1 MKRVILA
8 CLASAVLAGEAM
20 ALEVMHWERR
30 PLAIPLPVDEERIV
44 TLDRNV
50 RVGLPPVLANP
61 EVLRVQS
68 AGGVLYLKAFEPFET
83 QRVRVQDVESG
94 DVLLLDLSARDGAS
108 SEEILVVDSRE
119 ASPARAGASRSS
131 SSSSSSRSGAQVPES
146 SRPAAQASR
155 DGSQPANA
163 TPLPVLLTRHAA
175 QSLYAPQ
182 RTIETLRGIS
192 RVPMRLPESLSTLLP
207 SLPVTATPLGAW
219 RLDGWTVT
227 AVKLENNDRQ
237 RVFELDPRW
246 LQGDFYSATF
256 MHPYLAPRGSV
267 EDTTTVFLV
276 TRRGGLDKALIPLD
290 EAHDAEEGAS

>member
-8 CLASAVLAGEAM
+8 CLASAVLAGD
-20 ALEVMHWERR
+20 ALAVEVMHWERR
-30 PLAIPLPVDEERIV
+30 PLEIPLPVDEERIV

-50 RVGLPPVLANP
+50 RVGLPPALANP

-68 AGGVLYLKAFEPFET
+68 AGGVLYLKAFEAFET

-94 DVLLLDLSARDGAS
+94 DVLLLDLSAREGAS
-108 SEEILVVDSRE
+108 GEEILVVDSRE
-119 ASPARAGASRSS
+119 ASPARASASTGSPS
-131 SSSSSSRSGAQVPES
+131 GSSGARASEA
-146 SRPAAQASR
+146 SRPAAQAS
-155 DGSQPANA
+155 GGESQRVTA
-163 TPLPVLLTRHAA
+163 TPVPVLLTRHAA

-182 RTIETLRGIS
+182 RTIEPLRDVS
-192 RVPMRLPESLSTLLP
+192 RVPMRLPESLGTLLP

-227 AVKLENNDRQ
+227 AVKLENNDR
-237 RVFELDPRW
+237 RRAFELDPRW

-276 TRRGGLDKALIPLD
+276 TRRVGLDRALIPLEETD
-290 EAHDAEEGAS
+290 KAEEGAS

>member
-1 MKRVILA
+1 MKRVMLA
-8 CLASAVLAGEAM
+8 WLVTAVFAGEAL
-20 ALEVMHWERR
+20 AVEVMRWERR

-50 RVGLPPVLANP
+50 RVGLPPALANP

-68 AGGVLYLKAFEPFET
+68 AGGVLYLKAFDSFDT

-94 DVLLLDLSARDGAS
+94 DVLLLDLSAGEGVS

-119 ASPARAGASRSS
+119 SSTASS
-131 SSSSSSRSGAQVPES
+131 SSDSGGANTVSTPPSS
-146 SRPAAQASR
+146 AQASDSAAQR
-155 DGSQPANA
+155 AST
-163 TPLPVLLTRHAA
+163 TPVPVLLTRHAA

-182 RTIETLRGIS
+182 RTIEPLRGVS

-207 SLPVTATPLGAW
+207 SLPVTATPLSAW

-237 RVFELDPRW
+237 RAFEMDPRW
-246 LQGDFYSATF
+246 LQGEFYSATF
-256 MHPYLAPRGSV
+256 MHPYLAPRGSM

-276 TRRGGLDKALIPLD
+276 TRRGGLDRALIPLE
-290 EAHDAEEGAS
+290 EADDAEEGAS

>member
-1 MKRVILA
+1 MKRLILT
-8 CLASAVLAGEAM
+8 CLASAVLAGD
-20 ALEVMHWERR
+20 ALAVEVMPWERR
-30 PLAIPLPVDEERIV
+30 PLEIPLPVDEERIV

-50 RVGLPPVLANP
+50 RVGLPPALANP

-68 AGGVLYLKAFEPFET
+68 AGGVLYLKAFETFET

-94 DVLLLDLSARDGAS
+94 DVLLLDLSAGEGVS

-119 ASPARAGASRSS
+119 SSPASS
-131 SSSSSSRSGAQVPES
+131 SSGSGGAKTVSTPPSS
-146 SRPAAQASR
+146 AQAS
-155 DGSQPANA
+155 GSAAQRAST
-163 TPLPVLLTRHAA
+163 TPVPVLLTRHAA

-182 RTIETLRGIS
+182 RTIEPLSGVS
-192 RVPMRLPESLSTLLP
+192 RVPMRLPESLGTLLP

-227 AVKLENNDRQ
+227 AVKLENNDR
-237 RVFELDPRW
+237 RRAFELDPRW
-246 LQGDFYSATF
+246 LQGEFYSATF

-276 TRRGGLDKALIPLD
+276 TRRGGLDRALIPLEETD
-290 EAHDAEEGAS
+290 KAEEGTS